1 MVILYS
7 LDLSIYMLM
16 AAHGTTVSP
25 TISNVSILVYYPT
38 YEPLTEAVPL
48 VAPLTLLVVA

>member
-48 VAPLTLLVVA
+48 VAPLALLVVA